1 MGWLLDPFT
10 SGIGGRALAEVLILA
25 VACGPLGVWVLLHR
39 QAYAAESIS
48 HGMIPGLVLAAL
60 AGAPLLLGAAAGV
73 LVAAVVI
80 AVLARDPRIS
90 TDAGVAI
97 GVTTLFGLGAILAL
111 SPDSPPRLESL
122 LFGDLLGVRDSE
134 LVTSAILAVAAVAA
148 AAIGRRTLAAAA
160 FDPVAAR
167 ALGARPDRARLL
179 VLVLLAGITVI
190 AVQALGSLLALAL
203 VVAPAAAALRLA
215 GRLVTAQ
222 ALAAG
227 LAALA
232 GVAGLLVSYHLE
244 VAAGA
249 SVALCALGLFA
260 VTLVA
265 GGHDARARGGRLPA
279 ELLADAG

>member
-60 AGAPLLLGAAAGV
+60 AGAPLALGAAGGV

-167 ALGARPDRARLL
+167 ALGARPERARLL

-249 SVALCALGLFA
+249 SVALCALALFA
-260 VTLVA
+260 LTLVT